1 MISFIKKLG
10 AKIEL
15 KGRTISVKE
24 TNTKSMKITHEV
36 IFDRIELG
44 TYMIAGALL
53 AKNNLFIDVR
63 DIREIQKS
71 GRILGAKHVPRCML
85 EFWIDP
91 ESPYHKQFFNH
102 DYHFIFYCAADWRSA
117 LATLSA
123 NEIGLLNTSHL
134 VGGFNKWVEKKGPI
148 EEPR

>member
-1 MISFIKKLG
+1 MQKKQINNLEVSNAIKMHSK
-10 AKIEL
+10 
-15 KGRTISVKE
+15 
-24 TNTKSMKITHEV
+24 
-36 IFDRIELG
+36 
-44 TYMIAGALL
+44 
-53 AKNNLFIDVR
+53 KNNLFVDVR

-91 ESPYHKQFFNH
+91 ESPYHKKFFN
-102 DYHFIFYCAADWRSA
+102 DNYHFIFYCASDWRSA

-134 VGGFNKWVEKKGPI
+134 IGGFKRWLDEKGPI